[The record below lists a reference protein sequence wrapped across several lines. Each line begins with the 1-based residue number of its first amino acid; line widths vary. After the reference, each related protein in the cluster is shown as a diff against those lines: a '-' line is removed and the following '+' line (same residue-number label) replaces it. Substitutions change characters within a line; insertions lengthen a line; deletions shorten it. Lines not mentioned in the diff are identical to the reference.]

1 MRKKVKKMSIESEGE
16 DGMTPIHYVCRLLS
30 IKKKLRLFVF
40 PQVRSGRSRP
50 TRRWRC
56 RDFSLLPDSENPP
69 GQQGGWH
76 KEGQFQ
82 VNKVRLSFQLLF
94 FCFLRLTPLHHL
106 AMRGNLP
113 MITLL
118 LDQIKS
124 TDSGS
129 FGSVDAT
136 DIQVLLL
143 LLLLPIQTH
152 TQN

>member
-1 MRKKVKKMSIESEGE
+1 M
-16 DGMTPIHYVCRLLS
+16 
-30 IKKKLRLFVF
+30 
-40 PQVRSGRSRP
+40 
-50 TRRWRC
+50 
-56 RDFSLLPDSENPP
+56 
-69 GQQGGWH
+69 
-76 KEGQFQ
+76 
-82 VNKVRLSFQLLF
+82 NKVRLSFQLLF

-118 LDQIKS
+118 LDPQRLNPIWKS

-129 FGSVDAT
+129 FGSVDAM

-152 TQN
+152 KQNFSQNSTPLHLAATYGHLDIFKALQKKGASMLCLDDKDQNVLHRACQVKHGLPGKTWIARYQIFCGG

>member
-1 MRKKVKKMSIESEGE
+1 MAWPQSTMSAG
-16 DGMTPIHYVCRLLS
+16 YFLS
-30 IKKKLRLFVF
+30 KKKKLRLFVF

-118 LDQIKS
+118 LDPDRQRLIPIRKS

-143 LLLLPIQTH
+143 LLLLLLPIQTH
-152 TQN
+152 KQN